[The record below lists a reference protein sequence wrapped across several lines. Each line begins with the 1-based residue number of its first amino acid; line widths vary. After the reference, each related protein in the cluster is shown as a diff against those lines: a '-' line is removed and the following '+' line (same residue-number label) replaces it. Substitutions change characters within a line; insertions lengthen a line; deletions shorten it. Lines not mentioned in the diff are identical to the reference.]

1 MDKPWVY
8 EYTLEELRDMYRRDL
23 QINRHKLEVASQN
36 QGTKFEK
43 WYSALEEISADLAD
57 EQIRLT
63 RIRSKV
69 DLMIRRVHPDLKE
82 TGVLSKVNL
91 NVKVKKQNVKISRIK
106 RYQALLKGAVE
117 MGRQRKS
124 MIQVLKDLYV
134 ASYFDKIEPKHATGR
149 KKPKKPSDRR

>member
-8 EYTLEELRDMYRRDL
+8 EYTLEELRGMYRKDL
-23 QINRHKLEVASQN
+23 QINRHKLEVASQT

-43 WYSALEEISADLAD
+43 WYSASEEVSADLAD

-124 MIQVLKDLYV
+124 MIQTLKDLYV
-134 ASYFDKIEPKHATGR
+134 ASFWDKTDPKPAKGR
-149 KKPKKPSDRR
+149 RARK